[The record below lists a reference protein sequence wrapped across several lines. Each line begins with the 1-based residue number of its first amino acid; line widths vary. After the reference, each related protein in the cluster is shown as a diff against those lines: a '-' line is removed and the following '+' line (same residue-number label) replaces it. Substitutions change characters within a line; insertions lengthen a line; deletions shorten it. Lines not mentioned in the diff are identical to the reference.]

1 MPSSEINK
9 SERGFG
15 AGTSPCSELRCWGGC
30 CILTL
35 PPLPK
40 PLNFPQLQPLISQ
53 QSDTNTV
60 SLDKSS
66 AFTSPTLGRVRA
78 EGVMILV
85 MIKTSCC
92 SSEGNSGAVSCRK
105 KDTKNLHRLSLS
117 GWSCAEHTFQG
128 DASQGAVAPSV
139 FPGTP
144 LLWLCFGDTS
154 PITLSAPE

>member
-1 MPSSEINK
+1 MWPVQRSINQK
-9 SERGFG
+9 RVFG
-15 AGTSPCSELRCWGGC
+15 AGASPCSGLRCWGGC

-40 PLNFPQLQPLISQ
+40 ALNFPQPQPLISQ

-78 EGVMILV
+78 EGVMLSV

-92 SSEGNSGAVSCRK
+92 SREGNPGALSCRK
-105 KDTKNLHRLSLS
+105 KDTKNLRRLGLSDQNFKGILPKEQRELWHPLLSLALF
-117 GWSCAEHTFQG
+117 W
-128 DASQGAVAPSV
+128 
-139 FPGTP
+139 
-144 LLWLCFGDTS
+144 
-154 PITLSAPE
+154 